1 MSRSCGIKRDLRLS
15 NKDVYSNYN
24 LISFKSYIGVNG
36 DCYDRY
42 LIRMLEMGESLHI
55 INVVANKLLVADNK
69 VNLLNTNILQQLYYK
84 NSLKN
89 SYTSMEDLINHFIH

>member
-15 NKDVYSNYN
+15 TKDVYSNYN
-24 LISFKSYIGVNG
+24 LISFKSYFGVNG

-55 INVVANKLLVADNK
+55 INTVVNKLLVTNK
-69 VNLLNTNILQQLYYK
+69 AATMVSNNALQELYFKK
-84 NSLKN
+84 NSKN
-89 SYTSMEDLINHFIH
+89 SYSSMEDLINHFIH

>member
-15 NKDVYSNYN
+15 SKDVYSNYN
-24 LISFKSYIGVNG
+24 LISFKSYFGVNG
-36 DCYDRY
+36 DCFDRY

-55 INVVANKLLVADNK
+55 VNFVTNKLLTADK
-69 VNLLNTNILQQLYYK
+69 TVNILNTNVLQNLYYNK
-84 NSLKN
+84 NVKN